1 MLRRVAAIALS
12 PGVGACCAGLSAFG
26 VVVCAAL
33 SHLFAKHYPHLGTD
47 WKAPGMTHEIA
58 SANLAQAAALYGLFL
73 GLSIAS
79 LYANRFRGRR

>member
-1 MLRRVAAIALS
+1 
-12 PGVGACCAGLSAFG
+12 
-26 VVVCAAL
+26 
-33 SHLFAKHYPHLGTD
+33 
-47 WKAPGMTHEIA
+47 MTHEIA